1 MGVFLGLIIFIISNQ
16 CNEALAPLEQRMQS
30 IIFDH
35 EKVLWKTQLRVALK
49 QHIFTEFKKFAN
61 LTQ

>member
-1 MGVFLGLIIFIISNQ
+1 MGVFLGLIIISNQ
-16 CNEALAPLEQRMQS
+16 CNEALAPLEQREMQS

-49 QHIFTEFKKFAN
+49 QQIFTEFKKFAN